1 MPLEYPINARNDA
14 PNKQHTIT
22 ANCDLLWSQAQQF
35 SYLRLSDKKGNGQ
48 YKLIGLYAARARRIA
63 ATYARFY
70 LETEAGG
77 NPDKRGRYYW
87 MALAA
92 FASKTVACLL
102 DTFQMQSAYLLGR
115 SAPIDANEVANGLG
129 QGNLWLYSDIAPAHW
144 FYSHYPD
151 HFFNGMACVDKRH
164 ANQLEPPVKQAVN
177 DLPWASKSLGKMG
190 HFQSTSPLIKGFL
203 HVVQIEKMAPSYERE
218 DIQLKHLMAIAD
230 HEQEQILQPLIYED
244 PIFKKWLVTQ
254 RGRLWRCLSPT
265 YEIVFTHA
273 CSTRNPQLKSV
284 APDDMVVEDFESR
297 MKWIEQAAGKFHGLM
312 RTDAQLMENELATIA
327 RWVDAPDAR
336 WVY

>member
-77 NPDKRGRYYW
+77 DPSKRGRYYW

-102 DTFQMQSAYLLGR
+102 DTFQIQSAYLVGNITPL
-115 SAPIDANEVANGLG
+115 DAEEVANGLG

-144 FYSHYPD
+144 FYNHYPH
-151 HFFNGMACVDKRH
+151 HFFSGMACIDKRH
-164 ANQLEPPVKQAVN
+164 ANQLESPVKQAVN
-177 DLPWASKSLGKMG
+177 DLPWASKSLDKVD
-190 HFQSTSPLIKGFL
+190 HFQATSHLIEGFRY
-203 HVVQIEKMAPSYERE
+203 VVQIEKMVPSKRRE
-218 DIQLKHLMAIAD
+218 DIQLKHLMAIAN
-230 HEQEQILQPLIYED
+230 HEQDEVLQPLIYED
-244 PIFKKWLVTQ
+244 PIFKKWLVRERTY
-254 RGRLWRCLSPT
+254 WRWAAPT
-265 YEIVFTHA
+265 YQIVFTHA

-297 MKWIEQAAGKFHGLM
+297 MKWIEKAATLFHDLM
-312 RTDAQLMENELATIA
+312 LGRTDHMVDELATIA
-327 RWVDAPDAR
+327 RWVDSPDAR